1 MDATASILVD
11 RYARRMVIENTIA
24 DAIDFFH
31 MDALS
36 AAVPRKV
43 QLDLQVTLMASTLYR
58 ILARRL
64 GNGMEYALA
73 RTLFRKVV
81 NASATTEI
89 KHREIVVSLGRRANN
104 PLLLAAGYAD
114 QQQRIPWL
122 GDRVLQIR
130 LF

>member
-1 MDATASILVD
+1 
-11 RYARRMVIENTIA
+11 
-24 DAIDFFH
+24 
-31 MDALS
+31 
-36 AAVPRKV
+36 
-43 QLDLQVTLMASTLYR
+43 
-58 ILARRL
+58 
-64 GNGMEYALA
+64 MEYALA

-114 QQQRIPWL
+114 QQQRIPGL